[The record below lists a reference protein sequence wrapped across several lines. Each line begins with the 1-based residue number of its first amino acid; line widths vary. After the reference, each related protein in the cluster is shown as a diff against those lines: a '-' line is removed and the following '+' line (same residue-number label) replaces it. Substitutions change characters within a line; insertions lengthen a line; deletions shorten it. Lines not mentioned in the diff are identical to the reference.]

1 MRGVIPTGRIIDW
14 LGRMFKPPESG
25 LYNIS
30 AYRAETVEEK
40 AALDAFA
47 LFAVVHLI
55 SGLLSGCEFLVYRNG
70 KETRGAEWAAM
81 NVKPNKNQNAA
92 AWKRELIARLLLSGE
107 ALCVELPD
115 GQRILAESFNRTDD
129 VLKGDTFT
137 DIQRADL
144 NISRQYKID
153 EVLYLQSPVNA
164 RAVWLQQIMMQYERL
179 MTSAAKRFKKAGG
192 EKGIL
197 EVSAVE
203 RGKADF
209 KERFEDLQNK
219 YFRNYFESTN
229 AVLPLF
235 DGYKY
240 VPQSSGGSSGTYT
253 NDLTSVKTLADEAIS
268 RAAQVFGV
276 PPSYIRGDA
285 AGIKDSQAAMMTN
298 CIKPL
303 AQMISQELTGKLY
316 DSTEIASGSS
326 IIVDT
331 GSILH
336 HDLIADSAGIDKLIG
351 AGWTINEIRK
361 ALGAHALDD
370 PGADVRFITKNYGAI
385 AEALEGGEGNADTDK
400 LENGV

>member
-1 MRGVIPTGRIIDW
+1 MRGVIPTGKIIDW

-55 SGLLSGCEFLVYRNG
+55 SGLLSGCEFRVYRNG

-316 DSTEIASGSS
+316 DSAEIASGSS

-336 HDLIADSAGIDKLIG
+336 HDLIADSAAIDKLIG
-351 AGWTINEIRK
+351 AGWTINEICK

-370 PGADVRFITKNYGAI
+370 PDADVRFITKNYGTI

>member
-1 MRGVIPTGRIIDW
+1 MRGVIPTGKIIDW
-14 LGRMFKPPESG
+14 LGRMFKPPKSG

-30 AYRAETVEEK
+30 NYRAETVEEK

-47 LFAVVHLI
+47 LFVVVHLI
-55 SGLLSGCEFLVYRNG
+55 SGLLSGCEFRVYRNG
-70 KETRGAEWAAM
+70 KETHGAEWAAM

-107 ALCVELPD
+107 VLCVELPD

-164 RAVWLQQIMMQYERL
+164 RAVWLQQIMMQYDRL

-316 DSTEIASGSS
+316 DSAEIASGSS

-370 PGADVRFITKNYGAI
+370 PDADVRFITKNYGTI
-385 AEALEGGEGNADTDK
+385 AEALEGGEGNADTNK

>member
-1 MRGVIPTGRIIDW
+1 MRGVIPTGKIIDW

-55 SGLLSGCEFLVYRNG
+55 SGLLSGCEFRVYRNG

-219 YFRNYFESTN
+219 YFRNYFESAN

-316 DSTEIASGSS
+316 DSAEIASGSS

-351 AGWTINEIRK
+351 AGWTINEIRQ

-370 PGADVRFITKNYGAI
+370 PDADVRFITKNYGTI